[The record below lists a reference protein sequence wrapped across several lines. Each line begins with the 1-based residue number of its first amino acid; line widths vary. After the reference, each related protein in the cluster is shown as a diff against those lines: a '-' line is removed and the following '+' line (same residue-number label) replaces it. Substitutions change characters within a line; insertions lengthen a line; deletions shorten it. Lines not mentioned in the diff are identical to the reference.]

1 VFQAGLQIA
10 RVPLFLFQAVQA
22 ALLPKLSGLA
32 GAGRLDDFRA
42 GMRRL
47 LVLTVGIGVVGTLAA
62 FLVGPP
68 IVSLL
73 FGDEFDLDH
82 RTLGLLAL
90 ANAVLMVAMALS
102 QAVIALHGHKT
113 VAASWAAGVAAF
125 VVGVAVFSDELF
137 LRVELGLVVGA
148 ATATA
153 ILAVALARRLAAG
166 KAPERGTLIEALH
179 ELPVE
184 P

>member
-1 VFQAGLQIA
+1 
-10 RVPLFLFQAVQA
+10 
-22 ALLPKLSGLA
+22 
-32 GAGRLDDFRA
+32 
-42 GMRRL
+42 MRRL
-47 LVLTVGIGVVGTLAA
+47 LVLTVGIGVVGTIGA

-90 ANAVLMVAMALS
+90 ANAVIMVAMALS

-113 VAASWAAGVAAF
+113 VAAAWAAGVLAF
-125 VVGVAVFSDELF
+125 MIGVAFFSDELF

-153 ILAVALARRLAAG
+153 ILAVALARRLVAG
-166 KAPERGTLIEALH
+166 TTPETGTLIEALH